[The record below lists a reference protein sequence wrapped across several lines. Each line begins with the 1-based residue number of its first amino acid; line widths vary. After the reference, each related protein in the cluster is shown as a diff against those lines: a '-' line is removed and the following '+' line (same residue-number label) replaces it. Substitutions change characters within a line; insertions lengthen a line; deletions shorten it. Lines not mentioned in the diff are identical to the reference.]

1 MDPENEGP
9 SEDTLRRLKS
19 DRSQVLRA
27 GDILGLFHETPAAF
41 FEQLAGP
48 STEVDTEKI
57 EALLQKRSQARD
69 NKDWAAS
76 DAIRDQLKDM
86 GVILED
92 GPQGTAWRLDV

>member
-1 MDPENEGP
+1 M
-9 SEDTLRRLKS
+9 TRLGE
-19 DRSQVLRA
+19 DRSQLLRTGA
-27 GDILGLFHETPAAF
+27 ILGLFHENPVDF

-48 STEVDTEKI
+48 STDVNTKEID
-57 EALLQKRSQARD
+57 ALVKKRAQARTA
-69 NKDWAAS
+69 KDWAAS